1 MLCAM
6 VEVAEVV
13 ILIKKGHVDRSSV
26 GKAHGYFFSCLKV
39 TFLFLFLF
47 LTLVIYCKYIK
58 VMYND

>member
-39 TFLFLFLF
+39 TFLFLFF
-47 LTLVIYCKYIK
+47 
-58 VMYND
+58 